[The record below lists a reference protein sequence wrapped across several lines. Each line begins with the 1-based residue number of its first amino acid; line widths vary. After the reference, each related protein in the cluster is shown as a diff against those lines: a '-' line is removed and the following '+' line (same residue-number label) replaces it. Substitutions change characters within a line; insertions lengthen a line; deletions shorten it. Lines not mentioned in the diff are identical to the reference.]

1 LRPLYI
7 RDERVKEDLV
17 VDRGSLRTVLRLLQR
32 FQGEESGSASDA
44 ELLRRFIDLREE
56 SAFEVLVRRHGQAV
70 LNLCRRVLGH
80 AHDAEDAFQATFL
93 LLVLKGGTVRKQTSL
108 GSWLYKVALRVA
120 LAARGRA
127 AVRAVRERHDLEF
140 PPDEPGD
147 TAGDKELRDLLHE
160 EVNRLPELYRWPVVL
175 CYLSGQ
181 STAEAAQALGCPRGT
196 VLSRLATARQ
206 RLLRR
211 LLQRGV
217 TLSAAG
223 LLPAVGQ
230 QALKASS
237 ALVGLTVKAA
247 ARVAAGK
254 VGTAG
259 VAGSVVTLMEGVLN
273 AMYWTKIKT
282 TAAAVLLVAALAFG
296 LGLWSRQTATAEGR
310 PERKEEQTAGKPAEE
325 GKREL
330 KRIEMERPFGTW
342 EQNIEGKF
350 RIRLRFEADHLFLK
364 AVVQEDKE
372 RFTLLGEADF
382 SVTKDAVLFGVITGV
397 DIVED
402 ADSSL
407 DLQQLL
413 DNAFSL
419 RYRVDGDVLTIKDVK
434 FAPAVKEGN
443 LGEDAKILPGRYKRV
458 KDGDK
463 EDSVPER
470 RTSGKKR
477 SAGGTSSQAGG
488 LSFQAGG
495 LPSQVGGPPFQ
506 VGGPSSH

>member
-1 LRPLYI
+1 
-7 RDERVKEDLV
+7 
-17 VDRGSLRTVLRLLQR
+17 VDRGSLRTVLRLLQC
-32 FQGEESGSASDA
+32 FKGEEAGGLADA
-44 ELLRRFIDLREE
+44 ELLRRFIDQREE
-56 SAFEVLVRRHGQAV
+56 SAFEILVRRHGPAA
-70 LNLCRRVLGH
+70 LNLCRRVLRH

-93 LLVLKGGTVRKQTSL
+93 LLVLKARSVRKQTSL

-127 AVRAVRERHDLEF
+127 AARAVRERHDLEF
-140 PPDEPGD
+140 PPNEPGD
-147 TAGDKELRDLLHE
+147 TAGDKELRDLLHD

-223 LLPAVGQ
+223 LLPALGQ
-230 QALKASS
+230 EALKASS

-310 PERKEEQTAGKPAEE
+310 PERKEEQAAGKPVEE
-325 GKREL
+325 AKREPQ
-330 KRIEMERPFGTW
+330 RIEMERPSGSW
-342 EQNIEGKF
+342 EQSIEGAY
-350 RIRLRFEADHLFLK
+350 RIMLRFEADRMFIK
-364 AVVQEDKE
+364 AVVQNDKE
-372 RFTLLGEADF
+372 RFTVIGEADF
-382 SVTKDAVLFGVITGV
+382 SVTKDAVLFGVITGIDV
-397 DIVED
+397 
-402 ADSSL
+402 L
-407 DLQQLL
+407 DNLEGAFELQSLL

-434 FAPAVKEGN
+434 FAPAAKESN
-443 LGEDAKILPGRYKRV
+443 LGEGVKVVPGRYKRV

-463 EDSVPER
+463 EDPVPER

-477 SAGGTSSQAGG
+477 
-488 LSFQAGG
+488 
-495 LPSQVGGPPFQ
+495 
-506 VGGPSSH
+506 